1 MGEWRLPEQQPTI
14 GGGSCVEGHLGK
26 KGLVMRL
33 LRFPGFV
40 PLLVIL
46 GLWYPAASF
55 AQSALSSALSS
66 GNAQQLL
73 QSLSPSQQQ
82 AILSRLGGAGG
93 IGGVGGIGGISGLG
107 GLGSLASQAE
117 LQQLQQQTAVQ
128 QKRQEILQRAVV
140 PQLKGGDWVIVEV
153 GVTLPP
159 LPSSESASESALLQQ
174 AYASQGGGSAGQI
187 PALSALQGGSL
198 GATGAGVPAFALTPS
213 TTLQP
218 LPADLSQLAAELPML
233 TPQLAQL
240 SSGELTR
247 IAAVIRAIREHNPY
261 QLSPDGTLSLPD
273 FAPIELL
280 GLTQSQ
286 ATLRLSVMPALQY
299 LQVRITLLPLEK
311 TGEQALKPFG
321 YDVFTQQ
328 ASVYSAI
335 TPLSN
340 VPVPSNYVVGP
351 GDAIEVQLYGNKNEA
366 YQLTVGRDGRINLPE
381 LGPVSVGGMLF
392 TAVQGLIESRVARQM
407 IGVHAS
413 VSMAQTRSIEVFV
426 MGDAFAP
433 GVYTVSGLG
442 TMTSALYAA
451 GGIAKNGSLRGV
463 QLIRDGKVLDTLD
476 LYDLLIHGSSA
487 HDAKLLQGDVVFV
500 PPVGRT
506 VALDGE
512 VQRPALYELKSETTP
527 AQAVALAGGLKP
539 DADLAD
545 ATVTRIL
552 PNGERVV
559 LSLDLSGATEGLRNG
574 DYIHVP
580 PLKPALDQAVTLQ
593 GNVYNPGTYAY
604 HPGMRLTDVL
614 RSIAELKPNTDLHYV
629 LIRREVP
636 PDRHVVVV
644 SANLAAALANPGS
657 AANIPMMPRDH
668 IIVFD
673 LSSSRS
679 GIVQPILSEL
689 RTEST
694 AQQPEQVAT
703 VQGEVNAAGEY
714 PLEPGMRVA
723 DLIRAGGG
731 LANAAYT
738 GKAELARYVVGPDGT
753 RRTQI
758 IDVDL
763 TQAMLGVPRDNVL
776 LKPFDVLNVEE
787 VSQWAN
793 QARVTL
799 LGEVRFP
806 GTYTIAPGETLK
818 AVIDRA
824 GGLTRWAFPQGAV
837 FTRTELKRREQQ
849 EMDLLAQRMKVELG
863 VLALR
868 ASATSTGITI
878 GAGANT
884 MIVAKSLLQELKS
897 EQAVGRLVINLPKI
911 MGRPT
916 DSPYDV
922 ILRNGDEL
930 IVPKFEQ
937 EVTVIGEVQDPT
949 SHLYD
954 PSLSRSDYIRESGGL
969 TSQADEKRIYVVR
982 ADGSVVA
989 NGGSSWF
996 SRGSA
1001 QIRPGDT
1008 IVVPINAEQMLPL
1021 PFWQAVTGILYNV
1034 AIAAAA
1040 VHAL

>member
-1 MGEWRLPEQQPTI
+1 
-14 GGGSCVEGHLGK
+14 
-26 KGLVMRL
+26 MRL

-40 PLLVIL
+40 PLLVVL
-46 GLWYPAASF
+46 GLWLPAASF
-55 AQSALSSALSS
+55 AQSALSAALSS
-66 GNAQQLL
+66 GTAQQLL

-82 AILSRLGGAGG
+82 AILSRLGAAGG
-93 IGGVGGIGGISGLG
+93 IGGLNGLG
-107 GLGSLASQAE
+107 GLASQAE
-117 LQQLQQQTAVQ
+117 LQQLQQQMAVQ
-128 QKRQEILQRAVV
+128 QKRQEILRQSVV

-159 LPSSESASESALLQQ
+159 LPSSESFGESALLQQ
-174 AYASQGGGSAGQI
+174 AYGSQSGSSAGQI
-187 PALSALQGGSL
+187 PSLSALQSGSF
-198 GATGAGVPAFALTPS
+198 GAAGAGAAALSQTPAAA
-213 TTLQP
+213 LQP
-218 LPADLSQLAAELPML
+218 LPSGLSQLAPELPML
-233 TPQLAQL
+233 TPALAQMNP
-240 SSGELTR
+240 EDLTR
-247 IAAVIRAIREHNPY
+247 IATMIRAIREHNPY

-273 FAPIELL
+273 FAPIDLL

-286 ATLRLSVMPALQY
+286 ATLRLSVMPEFQY

-311 TGEQALKPFG
+311 TGEAALKPFG
-321 YDVFTQQ
+321 YDVFAQQ
-328 ASVYSAI
+328 ASVDSAI
-335 TPLSN
+335 RPLSN

-366 YQLTVGRDGRINLPE
+366 YQLTVGRDGRVSFPE
-381 LGPVSVGGMLF
+381 LGPISVGGQLF
-392 TAVQGLIESRVARQM
+392 TAVQGLIESRVAHQM

-413 VSMAQTRSIEVFV
+413 VTMAQTRSIEVFV

-442 TMTSALYAA
+442 TMSSALYAA
-451 GGIAKNGSLRGV
+451 GGIAKTGSLRGV
-463 QLIRDGKVLDTLD
+463 QLIRDGKVMDTLD
-476 LYDLLIHGSSA
+476 LYDLLIHGSTA
-487 HDAKLLQGDVVFV
+487 NDAKLLQGDVVFV

-506 VALDGE
+506 VSVDGQ
-512 VQRPALYELKSETTP
+512 VQRPAIYELKSETTP

-539 DADLAD
+539 DADLPD

-559 LSLDLSGATEGLRNG
+559 LPLDLSGATQGLRNG

-580 PLKPALDQAVTLQ
+580 PLKPALDHAVTLQ
-593 GNVYNPGTYAY
+593 GNVYNPGVYAY
-604 HPGMRLTDVL
+604 RPGMRLSDVL
-614 RSIAELKPNTDLHYV
+614 RSVAELKPNSDLHYV
-629 LIRREVP
+629 LIRRELP

-644 SANLAAALANPGS
+644 SANLAAALADPGS
-657 AANIPMMPRDH
+657 AADLPMMPRDH

-679 GIVQPILSEL
+679 GIIQPILDEL
-689 RTEST
+689 RNEST
-694 AQQPEQVAT
+694 AQQPEQVVT
-703 VQGEVNAAGEY
+703 VQGQVNAAGQY

-753 RRTQI
+753 RHTRI
-758 IDVDL
+758 VDVDL
-763 TQAMLGVPRDNVL
+763 AQAMLGDPRENIL
-776 LKPFDVLNVEE
+776 LQPFDVLNVEE

-793 QARVTL
+793 QAKVTL
-799 LGEVRFP
+799 RGEVRFP
-806 GTYTIAPGETLK
+806 GEYTIAPGETLK
-818 AVIDRA
+818 ALIERA
-824 GGLTRWAFPQGAV
+824 GGLTRWAFPEGAV
-837 FTRTELKRREQQ
+837 FTRVELKQREQQ

-868 ASATSTGITI
+868 ASATSTGISI
-878 GAGANT
+878 GAGSNT
-884 MIVAKSLLQELKS
+884 MIVAQSLLQELKS

-911 MGRPT
+911 ISQPAV
-916 DSPYDV
+916 SPYDV
-922 ILRNGDEL
+922 VLRNGDEL

-949 SHLYD
+949 SHLYN
-954 PSLSRSDYIRESGGL
+954 PNLSRNDYIHQSGGF
-969 TSQADEKRIYVVR
+969 TSQADTKRIYVVR

-989 NGGSSWF
+989 NGGSRWF
-996 SRGSA
+996 SRGGTL
-1001 QIRPGDT
+1001 IKPGDT
-1008 IVVPINAEQMLPL
+1008 IVVPINAEKMLPL